1 MIVIL
6 HTSKE
11 LYCGIFMKNSMYL
24 SWMLR
29 KLLLQSNSKEGLKK
43 QKKKKKCFWQEC
55 QSSPDSW
62 MIFIFQ
68 HQKFIPC
75 SSRKIFKLLNTQ
87 YSKYSIFKSLNASL
101 HTLLS
106 FFSLNT
112 FLSIFFFTFFTFL
125 FYVFT
130 HHKFTKVLK
139 TPEKLISS
147 SKISSFSSSEFL
159 P

>member
-1 MIVIL
+1 MLFFTHLKNFTVEYLWKIL
-6 HTSKE
+6 
-11 LYCGIFMKNSMYL
+11 CIYL
-24 SWMLR
+24 ECFGSCCFNLTQRRVW
-29 KLLLQSNSKEGLKK
+29 KS
-43 QKKKKKCFWQEC
+43 KKKKCFWQEC
-55 QSSPDSW
+55 QGSPDSW

-75 SSRKIFKLLNTQ
+75 SSREIFKLLNTQ

-112 FLSIFFFTFFTFL
+112 FLSICFFTFFTFL

>member
-1 MIVIL
+1 MLFFTHLKNFTVEYLWKIL
-6 HTSKE
+6 
-11 LYCGIFMKNSMYL
+11 CIYL
-24 SWMLR
+24 ECFGSCCFNLTQRRVW
-29 KLLLQSNSKEGLKK
+29 KS
-43 QKKKKKCFWQEC
+43 KKKKNAFDRNAKAPQIREW
-55 QSSPDSW
+55 SSFFN
-62 MIFIFQ
+62 I
-68 HQKFIPC
+68 K
-75 SSRKIFKLLNTQ
+75 RIFKLLNTQ

-112 FLSIFFFTFFTFL
+112 FLSIFFFFTFFTFL